1 MAQQAELFLNQ
12 LPDDLQVDTS
22 ESALEMASSDV
33 FAIASFP
40 PLAIL
45 LPTDVQHVCAI
56 WEAANEHVI
65 PVISRGAGLSYTG
78 SVLPAG
84 PNTAILDTRRLNK
97 IDHIDQGDRYI
108 RVQSGVSWQQID
120 QALEGTSLRLK
131 LVPPISG
138 SLSTVGGALAQ
149 GLPMGLESII
159 GIDVVTP
166 TGQSLQVGAGQFG
179 SSLAGVNRT
188 MGADL
193 LGIFLGSG
201 GIFGTIVSA
210 TFRLEPVPP
219 CSAYRTYRTTHLQ
232 AAAHLAGELGG
243 GLEQLR
249 IFATPV
255 HHERTMADIGWRDKL
270 ALGWRLL
277 RRPKGLISLFSAL
290 RAWLSTL
297 KGADAQAQLPVALH
311 VIIEGQS
318 EQEVS
323 RVCAAL
329 DDAAHDDGALRVSS
343 PAPSVM
349 HQSPYSLRGMLGPMG
364 ERWVPVHGIGA
375 ASMLQPLAQVT
386 AEFFDRHANSLE
398 AHEITTSWLLMLWP
412 GQCALIEPM
421 FLWPAPLLPV
431 HKLAGSA
438 ATRAMEDWS
447 AEASSSTELVRQL
460 REELIAKLD
469 ASGAI
474 HLQIGKTY
482 PYRTRLD
489 TAMDALLVAIKNELD
504 PKGIAAPG
512 NLGFAS

>member
-1 MAQQAELFLNQ
+1 VAQQTELFLTH

-22 ESALEMASSDV
+22 ESELEKVGSDV
-33 FAIASFP
+33 FATAPFP
-40 PLAIL
+40 PLAVL
-45 LPTDVQHVCAI
+45 LPTDVEHVCAI
-56 WEAANEHVI
+56 WKAANEYGI

-78 SVLPAG
+78 SVLPAA
-84 PNTAILDTRRLNK
+84 PDTAILDTRYLSK
-97 IDHIDQGDRYI
+97 IDHIDRDDCYV

-120 QALEGTSLRLK
+120 QALAGTSLRLK

-149 GLPMGLESII
+149 GLPVGLESVIAI
-159 GIDVVTP
+159 QVVTP
-166 TGQSLQVGAGQFG
+166 TGQLLQVGAGQFG
-179 SSLAGVNRT
+179 AALAGVNRT

-210 TFRLEPVPP
+210 TFRLEPVPL
-219 CSAYRTYRTTHLQ
+219 CCAYRTYRTTHLQ
-232 AAAHLAGELGG
+232 AAAQLAGELGE
-243 GLEQLR
+243 GLQQLR

-255 HHERTMADIGWRDKL
+255 HHERTMADIGWREKL
-270 ALGWRLL
+270 ILGWRLL
-277 RRPKGLISLFSAL
+277 LRPKGLLSLFSVLKAL
-290 RAWLSTL
+290 LSTL
-297 KGADAQAQLPVALH
+297 NNADEQARLPVALH
-311 VIIEGQS
+311 VIVEGQS
-318 EQEVS
+318 EQEIS
-323 RVCAAL
+323 TVCAAL
-329 DDAAHDDGALRVSS
+329 DHTAHDNGALRASS

-375 ASMLQPLAQVT
+375 ASMLLPLAQVT
-386 AEFFDRHANSLE
+386 ADFFELHADSLE
-398 AHEITTSWLLMLWP
+398 AHDVTVSWLMMLWP

-431 HKLAGSA
+431 HTLAGSA
-438 ATRAMEDWS
+438 ATRAMKRWS
-447 AEASSSTELVRQL
+447 AETTARTELVREL
-460 REELIAKLD
+460 RDDLISKLD
-469 ASGAI
+469 ASGAT

-489 TAMDALLVAIKNELD
+489 TAMDELLLAIKNELD

-512 NLGFAS
+512 NLGF